1 MRMCI
6 LFSLLILAAPV
17 LASCSAQDPKSES
30 LSAATGGGDAQRNA
44 ILGEI
49 KDTEL
54 REKGKVTIRGVGTFE
69 FTPHR
74 ISTQRDDIFREG
86 HFSVFDILVHLDEL
100 GDIELEY
107 HFEEKMNTFVID
119 SLNGE
124 SSWWYR
130 VLYHGGWSEN
140 NVFRMDH
147 FPYKDRMDIVITQID
162 EKLLGEVYGVFQ
174 TEMKRRKDNGGRI
187 VIPEV
192 VIRGPT
198 TSIELQN
205 VEVRP
210 HNLRSDVFQEGVV
223 TAIDVILSL
232 GERQE
237 LTYDLRWYEHIGSA
251 IVKNYF
257 VDRINSD
264 ASHGRCGF
272 VYESGSKT
280 FDGFRGNHIHL
291 PSDTR
296 VINGPEYLTYFWIC
310 I

>member
-1 MRMCI
+1 MKTCT
-6 LFSLLILAAPV
+6 FFALLILALPV
-17 LASCSAQDPKSES
+17 LASCSAQDPKSEPV
-30 LSAATGGGDAQRNA
+30 SAATGDGDVQRNA
-44 ILGEI
+44 IFGEI
-49 KDTEL
+49 GDTDPQE
-54 REKGKVTIRGVGTFE
+54 RGKVTIRGVGTFE

-74 ISTQRDDIFREG
+74 ISTLRDDIFRKG
-86 HFSVFDILVHLDEL
+86 HFSIFDVLVHLDEL
-100 GDIELEY
+100 GNIELEY
-107 HFEEKMNTFVID
+107 HFDEKMNTFVID

-130 VLYHGGWSEN
+130 VFYHGGWSEN

-162 EKLLGEVYGVFQ
+162 EKLLGEMYGVFQ
-174 TEMKRRKDNGGRI
+174 TEVKRLKDNGGRI

-198 TSIELQN
+198 TSMKLQN

-210 HNLRSDVFQEGVV
+210 HNLRSDVFREGVV

-237 LTYDLRWYEHIGSA
+237 LTYDLRWYEYIGSA
-251 IVKNYF
+251 IVENYF

-264 ASHGRCGF
+264 VSRGRCGF
-272 VYESGSKT
+272 VYESGSRT
-280 FDGFRGNHIHL
+280 HGGFRGNHIHL

-296 VINGPEYLTYFWIC
+296 VINAPEYLTYFWIC